1 MGAVLERLRIPIGS
15 LVVDLGMVMMLVYSA
30 GQMTTRFEVMD
41 QRLAAVE
48 SRSQAERLN
57 ERTALLEQRASQAER
72 DRAEILEALHRIE
85 AKLDSKVDKV
95 R

>member
-1 MGAVLERLRIPIGS
+1 MSAVLERLRIPIGS
-15 LVVDLGMVMMLVYSA
+15 LVVDLGMVLMLVYSA

-48 SRSQAERLN
+48 ERADAERLS
-57 ERTALLEQRASQAER
+57 ERTSLLEQRAGQAER